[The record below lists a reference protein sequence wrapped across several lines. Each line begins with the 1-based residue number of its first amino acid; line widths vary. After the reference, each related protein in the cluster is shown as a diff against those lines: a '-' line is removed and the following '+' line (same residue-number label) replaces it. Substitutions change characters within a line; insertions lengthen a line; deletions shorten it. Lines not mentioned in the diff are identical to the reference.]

1 MMALDLYDTRVPTD
15 NVQNGKPSYV
25 ARLLWCAMY
34 YMDQRKFCAHDLALL
49 VEEIYGEQ
57 MSSFKASHGLRTFA
71 QLGYVDRIYR
81 RNRSVMYYD
90 YRVSQKGF
98 RFMRRDQA

>member
-1 MMALDLYDTRVPTD
+1 METLDLYDTQVPTD
-15 NVQNGKPSYV
+15 NIQNGKPSYV

-34 YMDQRKFCAHDLALL
+34 YMDQRMFCAHDLALL
-49 VEEIYGEQ
+49 VEEIYGEP
-57 MSSFKASHGLRTFA
+57 MSSAKASHGLRAFA
-71 QLGYVDRIYR
+71 QLGYVDRIYH

-98 RFMRRDQA
+98 RYMRREQA

>member
-1 MMALDLYDTRVPTD
+1 METLDLFDTRVPTD

-49 VEEIYGEQ
+49 VEEIYGEP
-57 MSSFKASHGLRTFA
+57 MSSAKASHGLKAFA
-71 QLGYVDRIYR
+71 QLGFVDKFYR
-81 RNRSVMYYD
+81 RNRSIRYFD

>member
-1 MMALDLYDTRVPTD
+1 METLDLYDTQVPTD
-15 NVQNGKPSYV
+15 NIQNGKPSYV

-34 YMDQRKFCAHDLALL
+34 YMDQRMFCAHDLALL
-49 VEEIYGEQ
+49 VEEIYGEP
-57 MSSFKASHGLRTFA
+57 MSSAKASHGLRAFA

-98 RFMRRDQA
+98 RYMRREQA